1 MVNSSLLQ
9 LTDVSLR
16 FGDKELFAN
25 LNMLI
30 KDGDRAAL
38 IGRNG
43 SGKSTLLKIIAGKIE
58 TDYGS
63 RVVSKGTTI
72 GYMEQDPNLSKFLTL
87 YDFAV
92 FNLDPSNYY
101 KVEHHAENLGI
112 SLKTKC
118 KDASGGERRRASLV
132 KLFAEESELLL
143 LDEPTNHL
151 DIDGILWLERKL
163 ISSNCSFLIISHDRT
178 FLNNLT
184 KQTFW
189 VDRAVV
195 RKRELGFV
203 TFEDWRDKIWKEE
216 DQESHKLDMKIK
228 TEARWAVEGISGR
241 RKRNMGR
248 LKVLD
253 NLRKTRSEKI
263 KRQSLKSIEI
273 DTGIKSGQKVIEA
286 KVVSKA
292 FNGNEIIRKF
302 SLTVAR
308 GDRIAVVGPNGVGK
322 STLINIL
329 LGKVPPDSGKV
340 KLGTD
345 IHPAIFDQ
353 NREILD
359 DNLSLWENLTSD
371 PILNVSNAS
380 DQIMVGGRPRHVMGY
395 LKQFLF
401 SEFQARMQ
409 VGALSGG
416 EKARLV
422 LAKILSKSSNLLV
435 LDEPTNDFDLE
446 TLDLLQ
452 EALDEYSGTVILVSH
467 DRDFINRVSTK
478 TLVMEG
484 DGVIQE
490 HNGGWSDLFNK
501 DTEKFDVNKSPS
513 KIKKKLNHQRRE
525 NNSRIGLSFTQL
537 HRLKELPE
545 EIDRLI
551 EKISELE
558 LILSDGDLYLN
569 DEERFLK
576 LSKALALLQKK
587 LTLIEDEWLKLEEL
601 SELKIN

>member
-576 LSKALALLQKK
+576 LSKALTLLQKK

>member
-1 MVNSSLLQ
+1 MCI
-9 LTDVSLR
+9 R
-16 FGDKELFAN
+16 
-25 LNMLI
+25 
-30 KDGDRAAL
+30 DR
-38 IGRNG
+38 
-43 SGKSTLLKIIAGKIE
+43 
-58 TDYGS
+58 
-63 RVVSKGTTI
+63 
-72 GYMEQDPNLSKFLTL
+72 
-87 YDFAV
+87 
-92 FNLDPSNYY
+92 
-101 KVEHHAENLGI
+101 
-112 SLKTKC
+112 
-118 KDASGGERRRASLV
+118 
-132 KLFAEESELLL
+132 
-143 LDEPTNHL
+143 
-151 DIDGILWLERKL
+151 
-163 ISSNCSFLIISHDRT
+163 
-178 FLNNLT
+178 
-184 KQTFW
+184 
-189 VDRAVV
+189 
-195 RKRELGFV
+195 
-203 TFEDWRDKIWKEE
+203 
-216 DQESHKLDMKIK
+216 
-228 TEARWAVEGISGR
+228 
-241 RKRNMGR
+241 
-248 LKVLD
+248 D

-576 LSKALALLQKK
+576 LSKALTLLQKK